1 MLHRKQ
7 KWRQQKLQNTSITY
21 LFLTEITRQQSSKEK
36 ITFLYWS
43 CACCSRSFRVL
54 ESSNSCSHLKTERD
68 KEFHLFNCDTLNWQ
82 VRVDQRGYW
91 LPYKDITQNRSRK
104 RLVRGV
110 AHLLIRSSW
119 RLMMAGDCSC
129 CDWTSSSFSTVTR
142 AIPSFSKAWR
152 PESKVSWRTKQN
164 TKERVI
170 NTWSHLLSHPPRSRK
185 DH

>member
-1 MLHRKQ
+1 MLRKQ
-7 KWRQQKLQNTSITY
+7 KRRQQQQLQNTSIRS
-21 LFLTEITRQQSSKEK
+21 LFLTPITRQLSSKET

-54 ESSNSCSHLKTERD
+54 ESSKSCSHLKTERD
-68 KEFHLFNCDTLNWQ
+68 EEFHLFNCNTLNWR
-82 VRVDQRGYW
+82 VRVDRRNYW
-91 LPYKDITQNRSRK
+91 LPNKDITQNRSRK
-104 RLVRGV
+104 WLVRGV

-152 PESKVSWRTKQN
+152 PESKVSLQTKQK
-164 TKERVI
+164 TEERVI
-170 NTWSHLLSHPPRSRK
+170 STWSHFLSYSP
-185 DH
+185 